1 MGFGATPH
9 KTAFYFCKAF
19 SFDTK
24 GAKDKALQKENAVLW
39 GVAPNPIRF
48 LKKTKQKTFKLGHS
62 AIKFEAS
69 TPDKIKSKT
78 LNREQISIE
87 RTIFE
92 NSPKPFLL
100 ESFWRYLFSKR

>member
-1 MGFGATPH
+1 MRWSAVPTAKLDVCDI
-9 KTAFYFCKAF
+9 KTVTAY
-19 SFDTK
+19 
-24 GAKDKALQKENAVLW
+24 
-39 GVAPNPIRF
+39 
-48 LKKTKQKTFKLGHS
+48 
-62 AIKFEAS
+62 
-69 TPDKIKSKT
+69 PDKIKSET